1 MDFADTPEEAS
12 FRDEARAWLEQH
24 ATPRPPTA
32 GADVT
37 AILDP
42 AFDADEG
49 IEQAREWQALAA
61 DEGWA
66 AVAWPAEYGGRGV
79 SLAQEIVYQQE
90 RARFDVPDHQ
100 FRIGIMLGG
109 PTLIAHGTDEQKS
122 RWLRPMLRGEEIWCQ
137 LFSEPEAGSDLAS
150 LRTSAVRDGDD
161 WVVNGQKVWS
171 SGAHHSQWG
180 MLLARTDPDAPKH
193 KGITYF
199 GLDMRTPGIEVRPL
213 RQLTGGA
220 HFNEVFLSDVRVPDS
235 DRIGDVN
242 AGWGVA
248 QTTLLNERASIAQ
261 IVGEGSIV
269 KGLVA
274 LARRAD
280 ADGRPGCSDPRVRQE
295 IAAVAIEESILRYIG
310 FRIVTAFSQG
320 SFPGPEAS
328 VAKLVIG
335 RLMKHSADVA
345 LQLGGPDAI
354 SGAPELRDWAMS
366 FLVAP
371 SLRIAGGS
379 DEVQRN
385 IIGERVLGLPRD
397 SRVERA

>member
-1 MDFADTPEEAS
+1 MDFADTPEEAA
-12 FRDEARAWLEQH
+12 FRAECRAWLEQH
-24 ATPRPPTA
+24 ASARAPTA

-42 AFDADEG
+42 AFDQEEG
-49 IEQAREWQALAA
+49 IDAARAWQARAA
-61 DEGWA
+61 DDGWA
-66 AVAWPAEYGGRGV
+66 AVAWPTEYGGRGV

-100 FRIGIMLGG
+100 FRIGIMLAG
-109 PTLIAHGTDEQKS
+109 PTLIAHGTDEQKA
-122 RWLRPMLRGEEIWCQ
+122 RWLRRILRGEEIWCQ

-150 LRTSAVRDGDD
+150 LRTTAARDGDD
-161 WVVNGQKVWS
+161 WIVNGQKVWS

-180 MLLARTDPDAPKH
+180 MVLARSDPDVPKH

-199 GLDMRTPGIEVRPL
+199 GLDMGTPGIDVRPL
-213 RQLTGGA
+213 RQITGGA
-220 HFNEVFLSDVRVPDS
+220 HFNEVFFTDVRVPDR

-242 AGWGVA
+242 TGWAVA

-261 IVGEGSIV
+261 LAGEGTMV
-269 KGLVA
+269 KGLTE
-274 LARRAD
+274 LARRAEL
-280 ADGRPGCSDPRVRQE
+280 AGRPGRSDPRVRQA

-328 VAKLVIG
+328 VAKLAIG
-335 RLMKHSADVA
+335 QLMRHGSDLA
-345 LQLGGPDAI
+345 LQLGGPAALA
-354 SGAPELRDWAMS
+354 GAPELRDWALS

-385 IIGERVLGLPRD
+385 IIGERVLGLPREPP
-397 SRVERA
+397 VAT